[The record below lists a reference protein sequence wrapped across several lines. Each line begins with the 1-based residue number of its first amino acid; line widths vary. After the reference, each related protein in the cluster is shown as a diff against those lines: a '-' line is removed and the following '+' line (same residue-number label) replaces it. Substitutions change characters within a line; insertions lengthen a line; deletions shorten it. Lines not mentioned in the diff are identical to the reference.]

1 MDVLNNMAYEIVY
14 TSFVLFVNSALYTFT
29 TTFAVVIVIYIN
41 RFLEPFLSS
50 YTCMFIAFTFSGI
63 SWGSGR
69 GT

>member
-50 YTCMFIAFTFSGI
+50 YIAFTFSGI

-69 GT
+69 GN